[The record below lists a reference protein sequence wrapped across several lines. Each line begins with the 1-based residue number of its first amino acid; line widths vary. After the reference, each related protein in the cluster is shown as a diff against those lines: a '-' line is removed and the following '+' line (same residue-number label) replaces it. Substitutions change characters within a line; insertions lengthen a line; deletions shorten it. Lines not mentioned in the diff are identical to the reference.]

1 MKNILINEWRG
12 FFRNRLFL
20 VLIFV
25 FTTALLLTTYL
36 GILQNNTQILAQK
49 EAQEHVREQWDEMDP
64 TNPHRAAHFGSYAFK
79 PTTLLN
85 SLDEGINSIT
95 GNVLRLEGHAQN
107 DVMFSEASQSL
118 LISKFGK
125 LKPSLLFQFIIPLF
139 LIFLSF
145 NSYIEERES
154 GRLKLLLIQGASL
167 KKIVFSKVVS
177 IWLIGLAML
186 VLTTFIQL
194 IFNTYEL
201 KFDTVFRLMLF
212 VFSYSF
218 YYLILINL
226 TVLFSLVFRSA
237 TGALSLSIVIW
248 VMWTVFF
255 PKIIGNTVEKLSPL
269 PTRVE
274 FQNAMDLDRSKGIDG
289 HNPSGD
295 RQKDLEEKTLEK
307 YQVNSISELPVNFSG
322 ILMQADEEYGNE
334 VWDKHFGSLYEQLR
348 IQKRNYQLSGVFN
361 PFGSI
366 QSLSM
371 GTAGTDMFHHL
382 DFLKQAENYRRF
394 LIKKLNDEY
403 AFGGSKTGDRNW
415 KADTKFFQSVKDFS
429 YEFPPF
435 LSFGYKY
442 LLDLFLLSMWCV
454 CLLFSL
460 KYSSENTTIL

>member
-1 MKNILINEWRG
+1 MKNILINEWKG

-20 VLIFV
+20 VLVCV
-25 FTTALLLTTYL
+25 FTAALLLTTYL

-49 EAQEHVREQWDEMDP
+49 EAQEHIREQWDAMDP

-79 PTTLLN
+79 PTNLLN
-85 SLDEGINSIT
+85 SLDEGINAVT

-154 GRLKLLLIQGASL
+154 GRLKLLLVQGASL
-167 KKIVFSKVVS
+167 KKIVFSKVFS
-177 IWLIGLAML
+177 IWTIGLVML
-186 VLTTFIQL
+186 ILTTFIQL
-194 IFNTYEL
+194 MFNMYAL
-201 KFDTVFRLMLF
+201 GFDTIFRLILF
-212 VFSYSF
+212 VSSYACF
-218 YYLILINL
+218 YLILITL
-226 TVLFSLVFRSA
+226 TVLLSLVFRSG

-248 VMWTVFF
+248 VMWTVFL
-255 PKIIGNTVEKLSPL
+255 PKIIGNTVEKISPL

-274 FQNAMDLDRSKGIDG
+274 FQTAMDVDRSKGIDG
-289 HNPSGD
+289 HNPSGE
-295 RQKDLEEKTLEK
+295 RKKELEEKTLAK

-322 ILMQADEEYGNE
+322 ILMQADEEYGND
-334 VWDKHFGSLYEQLR
+334 VWDKHFGALYQQLQ

-361 PFGSI
+361 PFASI

-394 LIKKLNDEY
+394 FIKKLNDEY

-415 KADTKFFQSVKDFS
+415 KADTEFFQSVKDFS
-429 YEFPPF
+429 YDFPLF
-435 LSFGYKY
+435 LSFSYKY
-442 LLDLFLLSMWCV
+442 LLDILLLFVWCA

-460 KYSSENTTIL
+460 KYSSEKTIIL